1 MKKKRLLNKN
11 VIITGASSGIGRVS
25 ALEFAKEGANLL
37 LFARNIDRL
46 NEVKKEIEKLG
57 SKAEIF
63 VGDVTNK
70 ESLESAVKKCIDV
83 YGSVDIF
90 YSNAGI
96 YLRQYVKDLRI
107 DQIRKIMEV
116 DFYGNMN
123 ALYSILPYFLERNA
137 GSFITTCSV
146 DGKIGLPGDAAYCS
160 AKFALNGFFQVLR
173 QELRGTNVHTCVI
186 YPGRMDTPQ
195 INHVDCPK
203 ISKKN
208 DPRLVAKAAIKG
220 VLKHKTEIIVPKFS
234 SKLLINA
241 YNVSNKLSDWL
252 TRVNGLEG
260 IDNGKEAINEAK

>member
-25 ALEFAKEGANLL
+25 ALEFAKEGANLF
-37 LFARNIDRL
+37 LFARNIERL
-46 NEVKKEIEKLG
+46 NEVKNEVEALG
-57 SKAEIF
+57 AKATIF
-63 VGDVTNK
+63 VGDVTDK
-70 ESLESAVKKCIDV
+70 ESLNMAVSKCIET

-96 YLRQYVKDLRI
+96 YLRQYVKDMRI

-116 DFYGNMN
+116 DYFGNMN
-123 ALYSILPYFLERNA
+123 ALYSILPYFLERNE
-137 GSFITTCSV
+137 GTFITTCSV

-173 QELRGTNVHTCVI
+173 QELRGTNVHTSVI

-208 DPRLVAKAAIKG
+208 DPVMVAKAAVKAAI
-220 VLKHKTEIIVPKFS
+220 KHKPEIIVPYFS

-241 YNVSNKLSDWL
+241 NNISCRLSDWL
-252 TRVNGLEG
+252 TRINGLEG
-260 IDNGKEAINEAK
+260 TDNGKEAINEAK

>member
-1 MKKKRLLNKN
+1 MKKRLLGKN

-37 LFARNIDRL
+37 LFARNVDRL
-46 NEVKKEIEKLG
+46 NEVKKDVEELG
-57 SKAEIF
+57 AQAIIF
-63 VGDVTNK
+63 EGDVTNK
-70 ESLESAVKKCIDV
+70 ESLEMAVSKCIET

-107 DQIRKIMEV
+107 EQIRKIMEV

-123 ALYSILPYFLERNA
+123 ALYSILPYFLERNE
-137 GSFITTCSV
+137 GTFITTCSV

-195 INHVDCPK
+195 IRHVDCPK

-208 DPRLVAKAAIKG
+208 DPRMVAKAAVKG
-220 VLKHKTEIIVPKFS
+220 AIKHKSEIIVPWFS
-234 SKLLINA
+234 SKLLIDAN
-241 YNVSNKLSDWL
+241 NISNKLSDWL

-260 IDNGKEAINEAK
+260 KDNGEEAINEAK

>member
-1 MKKKRLLNKN
+1 MKKRLLNKN
-11 VIITGASSGIGRVS
+11 VIITGASSGIGKVS
-25 ALEFAKEGANLL
+25 AIEFAKEGANLF
-37 LFARNIDRL
+37 LFARNKERL
-46 NEVKKEIEKLG
+46 EEVKKIVESLG
-57 SKAEIF
+57 AKAEIYI
-63 VGDVTNK
+63 GDVTDKN
-70 ESLESAVKKCIDV
+70 SLDNAVKRCIEI

-116 DFYGNMN
+116 DFFGNMN
-123 ALYSILPYFLERNA
+123 ALYTILPYFLDRNE
-137 GSFITTCSV
+137 GTFITTCSV

-173 QELRGTNVHTCVI
+173 QELRGTNVHSCVI

-208 DPRLVAKAAIKG
+208 DPVMVAKAAVKG
-220 VLKHKTEIIVPKFS
+220 ALKHKTEIIVPRFS

-241 YNVSNKLSDWL
+241 NNISNKLSDWL
-252 TRVNGLEG
+252 TRVNKLEG
-260 IDNGKEAINEAK
+260 KDNGKEAINEAK